1 MKKIVKLIL
10 HITSFITFFNVK
22 NLFDNTCK
30 FWEEREVGI
39 VKATDLPIIYTKYTE
54 PEPISKDYSCIHWAS
69 WRTAGLAPIQLNW
82 VMSLIPLDTAHS
94 DENLMWSASFHFTE
108 IKSNTAPIFTRFLKL
123 WLLHMGD
130 KTDIKSNKMIFALY
144 TICS

>member
-1 MKKIVKLIL
+1 M
-10 HITSFITFFNVK
+10 K

-39 VKATDLPIIYTKYTE
+39 VKATDLPVIYTKYTE
-54 PEPISKDYSCIHWAS
+54 PEPISKDYCVS
-69 WRTAGLAPIQLNW
+69 TGLPEGLPAWLPYSR

-130 KTDIKSNKMIFALY
+130 KTDIKSNKVIFALY